1 MLCLCAAALVPMA
14 CGDDRNADPP
24 IEMAQAPPS
33 YQDDSAFSGRHQIDD
48 EPPAMPG
55 QYRTRRIVELD
66 EGLEAVNLVAHP
78 GLEDTLLVVERSG
91 LVLELR
97 GDELAAEPWLDLT
110 ESIDSE
116 SNYERGLLG
125 LALSETHAY
134 LYYTDLEGHSN
145 VVQHELD
152 DDGRPDTEREDLLL
166 HVEQPAGTHNG
177 GMLQLDERGYLWV
190 AFGDGGVGAPSWNAQ
205 DPTTLLGSILRIR
218 PTPDGEQP
226 YAIPADNP
234 FVGDSSH
241 APEIWVYGLR
251 NPWSFWFDDRTGALW
266 VADVGQAEHEEVD
279 LLRHDESGANLGW
292 PWYEGYDPYTPDP
305 DFGAE
310 PDQGDEPP
318 EDRHDPL
325 LAYHHSALGCAI
337 VGGEVARDG
346 PDRLEGAYLFGDLC
360 DRRVVALWPD
370 GADRDEVVE
379 VVATAPADLTSIGV
393 IDGDVYLTTREPG
406 GVHVLERGSA
416 SDRARR
422 GG

>member
-1 MLCLCAAALVPMA
+1 MRVGPLLCLSAAALA
-14 CGDDRNADPP
+14 LLGCGDDRNAGPP
-24 IEMAQAPPS
+24 VEMAQAPPS
-33 YQDDSAFSGRHQIDD
+33 YPDDSAFSGPHQIDD

-78 GLEDTLLVVERSG
+78 GPADTLLVVERSG

-97 GDELAAEPWLDLT
+97 GESLAADPWLDLT

-125 LALSETHAY
+125 LDVSETHAY

-145 VVQHELD
+145 VVQYELD
-152 DDGRPDTEREDLLL
+152 DDGRPDTEGENLLL
-166 HVEQPAGTHNG
+166 QVEQPAGTHNG
-177 GMLQLDERGYLWV
+177 GMLQLDERGYLWIS
-190 AFGDGGVGAPSWNAQ
+190 FGDGGVGAPSWNAQ

-218 PTPDGEQP
+218 PTPDGGQP

-241 APEIWVYGLR
+241 APEIWVYGVR

-266 VADVGQAEHEEVD
+266 VADVGQAEQEEVN
-279 LLRHDESGANLGW
+279 LLRHDEGGANLGW
-292 PWYEGYDPYTPDP
+292 PWYEGHDPYTPDP

-310 PDQGDEPP
+310 PDEGDEPP
-318 EDRHDPL
+318 EDLHDPL
-325 LAYHHSALGCAI
+325 FAYHHSALGCAI
-337 VGGEVARDG
+337 VGGEVVRDG

-360 DRRVVALWPD
+360 DRRIVALWPD
-370 GADRDEVVE
+370 GADRDEPVE

-393 IDGDVYLTTREPG
+393 IGGEVYLTTREPG
-406 GVHVLERGSA
+406 GVHVLERGLG
-416 SDRARR
+416 D
-422 GG
+422 